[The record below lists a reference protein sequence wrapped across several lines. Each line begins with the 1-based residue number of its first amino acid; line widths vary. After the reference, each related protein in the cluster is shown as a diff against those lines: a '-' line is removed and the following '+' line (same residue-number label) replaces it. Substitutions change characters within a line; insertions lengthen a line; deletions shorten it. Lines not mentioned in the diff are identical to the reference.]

1 MPVGYRVPEKEKAA
15 EKLATKFLISVEGK
29 KIQGYRWG
37 DSSGGG
43 YILLVHGWAGRAT
56 QFRKFIEP
64 LQAAGFSIIGVDG
77 PAHGQSEGV
86 KTSILEFE
94 KMFKAIIE
102 AEGKPAGVIT
112 HSFGGAAVL
121 YAVMHGLPVRQLVNI
136 ASPSIA
142 DEILK
147 TYLRAINGSWI
158 SAAKFKQ
165 FVLKKTGKPFEEF
178 TALHAV
184 RNLVAPINLL
194 MIHDEDD
201 KDVIMRHAEELM
213 KVYPHAKLFRT
224 SGLGHTR
231 ILKDEQVIAKTI
243 EFLVENRM

>member
-1 MPVGYRVPEKEKAA
+1 MV
-15 EKLATKFLISVEGK
+15 
-29 KIQGYRWG
+29 
-37 DSSGGG
+37 
-43 YILLVHGWAGRAT
+43 
-56 QFRKFIEP
+56 
-64 LQAAGFSIIGVDG
+64 IGVDG

-94 KMFKAIIE
+94 KMFKTIFAK
-102 AEGKPAGVIT
+102 EGIPAGIIT

-121 YAVMHGLPVRQLVNI
+121 YAAMQGLPVIRAVNI
-136 ASPSIA
+136 ASPCIA

-184 RNLVAPINLL
+184 KNLTSPIDLL

-201 KDVIMRHAEELM
+201 KDVIMLHAEELM
-213 KVYPHAKLFRT
+213 KAYPRAKLFRT

-231 ILKDEQVIAKTI
+231 ILKDEQVIARTI
-243 EFLVENRM
+243 EFLTREQV